1 MIISNQSF
9 FDLPILQYISNTI
22 WKMKIIQFKIFRKEY
37 LLSFC
42 WNFFLL
48 VSMNL
53 LKNFWKIFF
62 NLLQNNWLLLSCPLV
77 QLLPMLTAECKN
89 TSTLQVAAPL
99 PPKTSSASYYHL
111 LTGGRELLQVVGLLE
126 AASLHHH
133 QHKISDRRTTKEVT
147 RITRSLSWSKIK
159 RRD

>member
-9 FDLPILQYISNTI
+9 FDLPILQYISDTI

-37 LLSFC
+37 LLSFAGIF
-42 WNFFLL
+42 FFLFL
-48 VSMNL
+48 WI
-53 LKNFWKIFF
+53 LKNFWKNFF
-62 NLLQNNWLLLSCPLV
+62 NLLQNNWLLLPCLLV
-77 QLLPMLTAECKN
+77 LLPMLTAECKN
-89 TSTLQVAAPL
+89 TSILQVAAPL

-111 LTGGRELLQVVGLLE
+111 LIGGRELLQVVGLLE

-133 QHKISDRRTTKEVT
+133 QHKISDRRTTKKVT